1 MTMRADEEQWSNL
14 RQFWN
19 SREGK
24 EKVQLTMEKS
34 DILLKGIVKRFFN
47 EKEVTSTLVMDA
59 LYCGCR
65 ALDVGDM
72 PPAEAAKLSS
82 KPNRAVWLSVAQNKV
97 RETFFFVSSR
107 LVFNKN
113 ETTTRDVL
121 RENSRVGQI
130 PNT

>member
-1 MTMRADEEQWSNL
+1 MAQARLATERADAL
-14 RQFWN
+14 
-19 SREGK
+19 
-24 EKVQLTMEKS
+24 M
-34 DILLKGIVKRFFN
+34 KGLVKRFFN

-97 RETFFFVSSR
+97 RLENVFFCFVSSR
-107 LVFNKN
+107 L
-113 ETTTRDVL
+113 
-121 RENSRVGQI
+121 
-130 PNT
+130 

>member
-47 EKEVTSTLVMDA
+47 EKESDVDARHGCTL
-59 LYCGCR
+59 L
-65 ALDVGDM
+65 
-72 PPAEAAKLSS
+72 
-82 KPNRAVWLSVAQNKV
+82 
-97 RETFFFVSSR
+97 R
-107 LVFNKN
+107 LP
-113 ETTTRDVL
+113 
-121 RENSRVGQI
+121 RVGHRGK
-130 PNT
+130 